1 MLCGQLV
8 HNVITTETVEV
19 TEGTVERDESPVIN
33 EMNMKILTRSGGD
46 LANMSKCNGAEG
58 GRLTSEHAL
67 PGQTSRPLN
76 WKAEAR
82 LLIVLRQ
89 VATYAKVL
97 IY

>member
-46 LANMSKCNGAEG
+46 LAHM
-58 GRLTSEHAL
+58 
-67 PGQTSRPLN
+67 
-76 WKAEAR
+76 
-82 LLIVLRQ
+82 
-89 VATYAKVL
+89 
-97 IY
+97 